1 MDFKVGKSEITRDIY
16 LRIALI
22 LITMAITLTGILLI
36 LLNHYEEEF
45 FSIVYYIFIGLLIL
59 LAIPNLICAIYISL
73 QPKVILYI
81 DETNKELWLNYRKNE
96 SRKILITDI
105 EKIKIK
111 QGLVFMKNLMSSTIY
126 FYVSNNPKPFK
137 IHFAY
142 PPLLIKNN
150 VLELKNEK
158 ND

>member
-1 MDFKVGKSEITRDIY
+1 M
-16 LRIALI
+16 
-22 LITMAITLTGILLI
+22 
-36 LLNHYEEEF
+36 
-45 FSIVYYIFIGLLIL
+45 
-59 LAIPNLICAIYISL
+59 ICAIYISL